1 MSVHSIS
8 DVTCAEY
15 FTSLCAAESEV
26 QRQLK
31 GLVSTLDNV
40 PPMYIDPLQGAIL
53 AFLAR
58 SIQAKNILELGTF
71 VGYGTLWLARA
82 LSSDGKIT
90 TCERD
95 KRWWPIAADAFEKSG
110 VSSQVH
116 QEKCHAIESLQNW
129 LNLDTP
135 PVFDFIFIDA
145 DKSSIPVYVDACLP
159 LLSPQGL
166 LIIDNVWWQG
176 KVLNSDDHQKR
187 AEVLRQFNADLAK
200 DARLDVVML
209 PISDGISMI
218 RKKAFL

>member
-1 MSVHSIS
+1 
-8 DVTCAEY
+8 
-15 FTSLCAAESEV
+15 
-26 QRQLK
+26 
-31 GLVSTLDNV
+31 
-40 PPMYIDPLQGAIL
+40 
-53 AFLAR
+53 
-58 SIQAKNILELGTF
+58 
-71 VGYGTLWLARA
+71 
-82 LSSDGKIT
+82 